1 MSLYRAGPQDGV
13 AWVTGASSGIGRLLA
28 LELAREGYAVA
39 VTARRAERLD
49 ELAREAGPLA
59 GRIQAFACDVTDEDA
74 MAATVAAIERDCG
87 PIALAIFNA
96 GDYFPTRGEALGTRE
111 FVDTF
116 TINVFG
122 TVFGLVPVVE
132 QMKARGR
139 GHIAI
144 VGSASSYGGLP
155 RAAAYGATKAAL
167 NTMAAGLKFDFDPL
181 NIRIQVFNPGFVA
194 TPLTKQN
201 RFAMPA
207 LMSVEAAARRIRDG
221 LRAGGFE
228 VSFPRRFTWAL
239 KLLALLPYPA
249 YFAVVRRATG
259 WHRRARKA

>member
-1 MSLYRAGPQDGV
+1 MSLYRAGPTDGV
-13 AWVTGASSGIGRLLA
+13 AWVTGASSGIGRALA
-28 LELAREGYAVA
+28 LELARDGYTVA
-39 VTARRAERLD
+39 VTARRTERL
-49 ELAREAGPLA
+49 EALAVEAGALA
-59 GRIQAFACDVTDEDA
+59 GSIRPCACDVTDEHA

-87 PIALAIFNA
+87 PIALAVFNA

-116 TINVFG
+116 GVNVLG

-132 QMKARGR
+132 RMKTRGR
-139 GHIAI
+139 GHVAI
-144 VGSASSYGGLP
+144 IGSASSYGGLP

-194 TPLTKQN
+194 TPLTEQN

-207 LMSVEAAARRIRDG
+207 LISVETAIGRIRDG
-221 LRAGGFE
+221 LRTGGFE
-228 VSFPRRFTWAL
+228 VSFPRRFTWVL

-249 YFAVVRRATG
+249 YFALVRRATG
-259 WHRRARKA
+259 WHRRPRKT